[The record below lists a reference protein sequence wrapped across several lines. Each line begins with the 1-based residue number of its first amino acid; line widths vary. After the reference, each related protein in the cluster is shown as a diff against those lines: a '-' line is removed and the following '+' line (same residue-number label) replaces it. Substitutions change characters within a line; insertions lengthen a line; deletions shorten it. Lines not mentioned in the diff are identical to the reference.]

1 MGIIRRIT
9 FYVSISA
16 VALLFLS
23 GCSGD
28 KRKYVRIETPMGTMR
43 AVLYDETP
51 LHRDNFVKLAKEGF
65 YDSLLFHRVIDGFM
79 IQGGDPDSKTA
90 PSGMPLGQGGPGY
103 TLPAEI
109 AAPHV
114 KGALAAARLGDNMNP
129 QKASSGSQFYIVD
142 GQTVTGPYLDNIE
155 RSKRI
160 KYSPGQREQYQ
171 TKGGTPQ
178 LDGEYTVFGQ
188 VIEGLDVIDKIAQVQ
203 VDRASRPVE
212 DIRMRIIL
220 E

>member
-1 MGIIRRIT
+1 MGSFRRIINFICFT
-9 FYVSISA
+9 
-16 VALLFLS
+16 ALTALVIS
-23 GCSGD
+23 GCKSD
-28 KRKYVRIETPMGTMR
+28 KRQYVTIETPMGNMR

-109 AAPHV
+109 AAPHL

-142 GQTVTGPYLDNIE
+142 GQPAPAPYLDNIE
-155 RSKRI
+155 RSKGI
-160 KYSPGQREQYQ
+160 KYSPTQREEYA
-171 TKGGTPQ
+171 TVGGTPQ
-178 LDGEYTVFGQ
+178 LDADYTVFGK
-188 VIEGLDVIDKIAQVQ
+188 VIEGLDVIDKIAEVE
-203 VDRASRPVE
+203 VDRANRPVE
-212 DIRMRIIL
+212 NVRMRIIV